1 MPCRGRCVQA
11 PIMIGCD
18 LSLPLCKSALP
29 LFLNKEMLAISQ
41 DDLGM
46 QVRQSR
52 LLIQAHI
59 KSLQQ
64 TVFKDIVHCFG
75 GFVYFMSAI

>member
-1 MPCRGRCVQA
+1 
-11 PIMIGCD
+11 MIGCD

-59 KSLQQ
+59 KSFHQ
-64 TVFKDIVHCFG
+64 TVFKDVVHCCG
-75 GFVYFMSAI
+75 GFAYFMSVI

>member
-1 MPCRGRCVQA
+1 MLIQPGGPPPCPWVQA

-41 DDLGM
+41 DDLGV
-46 QVRQSR
+46 QVRLFR
-52 LLIQAHI
+52 LTGRTDLMVMFLFYL
-59 KSLQQ
+59 SC
-64 TVFKDIVHCFG
+64 D
-75 GFVYFMSAI
+75 